1 MFSVVATTRNN
12 SHVTVTFFIR
22 PSARTPELQRV
33 LRNGTSEAPRP
44 LTVLF
49 FAGAV
54 HEVVYGGLTMWRVW
68 FAWGLSDLTQ
78 IKLFTFQ
85 CAIYYCTCTYNLY
98 LPCGTKFLR
107 VLMFAVF
114 PAIRQNTF
122 PRITI
127 TANIFP
133 AKIYSRVNILQLK
146 FATQKYSTKKSC
158 LFDRNSSLSFR
169 NNEIM
174 VYCLKICVSITR
186 AQEKRKY
193 YQCYVPGTF

>member
-33 LRNGTSEAPRP
+33 LRNGTGEAPRP

-68 FAWGLSDLTQ
+68 SHANQTLHISIRHIL
-78 IKLFTFQ
+78 LY
-85 CAIYYCTCTYNLY
+85 IYIQPL
-98 LPCGTKFLR
+98 LA
-107 VLMFAVF
+107 VWHEIFAVF
-114 PAIRQNTF
+114 PVIRKNKF

-158 LFDRNSSLSFR
+158 LFNHNSSVSFR
-169 NNEIM
+169 NNEII

-186 AQEKRKY
+186 TQEKRKY
-193 YQCYVPGTF
+193 YQCYVRGTF